1 MVTDPLVSVMM
12 ITYNHAP
19 YIAQAIEGVL
29 RQKVDFPIELV
40 IGEDCST
47 DGTRE
52 IVLEYEKKSP
62 QFIRV
67 IMSDKN
73 VGMKKN
79 ALRTGRSCR
88 GKYIAFCEG
97 DDYWHHLDKLQKQVD
112 YLENHPEC
120 GLVYSSYDIYF
131 VKSKKRIQDFIKYR
145 KWEMPKNPTVAD
157 IVEAKGGMKLGI
169 LPCTIMFRRSLSE
182 QIQESDPYLH
192 QGDQF
197 LRGDTQFV
205 AEMAAMSNVHYIP
218 ESLATYTQTEESATR
233 SKDMTKIARLEIA
246 DAELGL
252 YLCEKYKLP
261 SNIRNEMEAK
271 RSKGFLR
278 LAFHTKDAGLAND
291 VRRNRQTFTWKE
303 WLLYFGAKHVAL
315 HYPFWMAA
323 LFRDSFKQEHNRW
336 R

>member
-1 MVTDPLVSVMM
+1 MVKDPLVSVMM

-79 ALRTGRSCR
+79 ALRTGRNCR

-97 DDYWHHLDKLQKQVD
+97 DDYWHHPDKLQKQVD

-145 KWEMPKNPTVAD
+145 KWEIPKKPTVAD

-192 QGDQF
+192 HGDQF

-205 AEMAAMSNVHYIP
+205 AEMAAMSSIHYIP
-218 ESLATYTQTEESATR
+218 ESLATYNQTEESATR
-233 SKDMTKIARLEIA
+233 SKDITKLVRLQIA
-246 DAELGL
+246 DAELGI
-252 YLCEKYKLP
+252 YLCNKYNLP
-261 SNIRNEMEAK
+261 LSTRNEMKAL
-271 RSKGFLR
+271 RCNGLLR
-278 LAFHTKDAGLAND
+278 LAFHTRSAELAD
-291 VRRNRQTFTWKE
+291 EVRKKKKTFTYKE
-303 WLLYFGAKHVAL
+303 WLLYYGAKNFAF
-315 HYPFWMAA
+315 HYPFRLAV
-323 LFRDSFKQEHNRW
+323 LFRNFFWKAYNQGL
-336 R
+336 